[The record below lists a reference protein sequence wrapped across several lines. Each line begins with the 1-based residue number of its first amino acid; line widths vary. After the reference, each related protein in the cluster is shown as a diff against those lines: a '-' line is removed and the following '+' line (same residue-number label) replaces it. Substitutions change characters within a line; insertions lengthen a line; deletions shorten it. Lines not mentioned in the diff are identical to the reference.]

1 MIIKAQELTVESFA
15 PYGSFINP
23 MNGYE
28 GDETIEFT
36 PDRMMY
42 QVGGRIGSMS
52 SIRIKWRPMEFGV
65 TEYHDECEE
74 VFGGFGCE
82 VVFHVGLVSRTNQ
95 PIPESFAVFRHPAG
109 WYARVKRRVLHHAGF
124 VVGKDDVAAGVV
136 LLSPSAYTIDCHVIE
151 LEQPIGIEV

>member
-65 TEYHDECEE
+65 TNITMNAKKCLA
-74 VFGGFGCE
+74 VLAPE
-82 VVFHVGLVSRTNQ
+82 VVFRWPCVRTNQ
-95 PIPESFAVFRHPAG
+95 PIRKACSFRLQQGGMRVN
-109 WYARVKRRVLHHAGF
+109 ARCFIMPGSL
-124 VVGKDDVAAGVV
+124 
-136 LLSPSAYTIDCHVIE
+136 
-151 LEQPIGIEV
+151 